1 MCPCAHLCV
10 RACACGGGGGGGW
23 GGGQQVVELSA
34 SV

>member
-10 RACACGGGGGGGW
+10 RACACGGGGGGG
-23 GGGQQVVELSA
+23 QQVVELSA